1 MRFLYMIALLT
12 LLSGAAGAAANP
24 TQAHPQS
31 QPPVSVQPP
40 PPQLTPEQQQAVKA
54 TEDYLNGLSTLR
66 ATFVQTANDG
76 RQATGTFYL
85 NRPGKM
91 RIDYN
96 PPSTDFIVADGLLIY
111 YYDGE
116 MKQQSS
122 TTISRSL
129 ADFFLRKNLKL
140 SGDISVSDLKR
151 ENNTIEMTL
160 VQTSNP
166 LAGTLTLTLSENP
179 PQLKKWQIVDAEG
192 LVTEVKLQNIETGI
206 ALDGNLFHYYDP
218 AHKAHLYNGN

>member
-1 MRFLYMIALLT
+1 MRFLSVIVFMA
-12 LLSGAAGAAANP
+12 LLSGTAGAAVHP
-24 TQAHPQS
+24 TQAHPQLQS
-31 QPPVSVQPP
+31 SAPAAPVS
-40 PPQLTPEQQQAVKA
+40 QLTPEQQQAVKSA
-54 TEDYLNGLSTLR
+54 EAYLNTLSTLR

-76 RQATGTFYL
+76 RRATGTFYL

-96 PPSTDFIVADGLLIY
+96 APSTDFIVADGLLIY

-122 TTISRSL
+122 TIISKSL

-151 ENNTIEMTL
+151 GNNTIEMTL

-166 LAGTLTLTLSENP
+166 LAGSLTLTLSESP
-179 PQLKKWQIVDAEG
+179 LQLQKWRVVDAQG

-206 ALDGNLFHYYDP
+206 VLDGSLFHYYDP